1 VASHW
6 KEGAVHHSATTLTL
20 VRNHWEAQLKD
31 NGNHGT
37 VEYHGISYY
46 NILYSYIVAV
56 KWHMDAYRGK
66 MAHTC
71 ARFDETHSNPPST
84 SNP

>member
-1 VASHW
+1 MAGSIVGAGTSRAPCVASHW

-46 NILYSYIVAV
+46 IVI
-56 KWHMDAYRGK
+56 
-66 MAHTC
+66 
-71 ARFDETHSNPPST
+71 
-84 SNP
+84 